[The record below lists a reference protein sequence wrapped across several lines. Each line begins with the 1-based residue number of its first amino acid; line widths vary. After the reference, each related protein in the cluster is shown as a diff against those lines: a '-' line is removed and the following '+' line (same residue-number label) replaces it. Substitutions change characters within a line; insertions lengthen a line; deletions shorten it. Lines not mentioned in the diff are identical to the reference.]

1 MPPVVDQYPECLFW
15 QQRSGTGGRIN
26 KMTHDA
32 VSWNDPIIKDALKII
47 ADISGIAEDGL
58 YHDYVIEAMFTDP
71 IVKALKDAF
80 AGQCTVSVGNPQP
93 RHCLTVKEFL
103 SGINKNISND

>member
-1 MPPVVDQYPECLFW
+1 MAY
-15 QQRSGTGGRIN
+15 
-26 KMTHDA
+26 DA

-47 ADISGIAEDGL
+47 SEISGIAEDGL

-80 AGQCTVSVGNPQP
+80 VGQCTVSVENQHP

-103 SGINKNISND
+103 SGINKKI